1 VTPRDRED
9 DQSLFADSPEAG
21 GAKPPLAARMRP
33 RDLDEIVGQEKVIG
47 PGTTLRALIERD
59 ELRSAILWGPA
70 GTGKTTIAHIVADRT
85 KTPVEKLSAISA
97 GVADVRKVIANAKKF
112 GRTLLFLDEI
122 HRFNRAQQDAF
133 LGAVEDGLIILVGAT
148 TENPFFE
155 VNSPLLSR
163 SLLFRLEALEPEDVK
178 TILQRALADEE
189 RGLPDVKADGDALDW
204 ISEKSGGDSRI
215 ALNALEAGSEL
226 AAARE
231 SQQVTLEDAQAAL
244 ARRAIRY
251 DKAQDRHYDVIS
263 AFIKSMRGSD
273 PDAALFWLFEMIE
286 GGEDPKFIA
295 RRMVVLASEDI
306 GLADPNALSV
316 AVAAAQAN
324 EYVGLP
330 ESALALAQAAI
341 YLSLAPKSNAVLRA
355 MVAAKTDIAER
366 SHDVPAHLRD
376 SDKQMGRKLARE
388 GKGYK
393 YPHSASGGEIEQ
405 DYRPPELEGKKYW
418 DPGGG
423 ENFSK

>member
-1 VTPRDRED
+1 MTDEGNG
-9 DQSLFADSPEAG
+9 LFDEAQEQPTQR
-21 GAKPPLAARMRP
+21 APLAARMRP
-33 RDLDEIVGQEKVIG
+33 RTLDEIVGQEGVIG

-85 KTPVEKLSAISA
+85 NAPVEKLSAISA
-97 GVADVRKVIANAKKF
+97 GVADVRKVIANARKF
-112 GRTLLFLDEI
+112 GRTVLFLDEI

-133 LGAVEDGLIILVGAT
+133 LGAVEEGVIVLIGAT

-163 SLLFRLEALEPEDVK
+163 SLLFRLEPLSSEN
-178 TILQRALADEE
+178 LQTLLRRSLADE
-189 RGLPDVKADGDALDW
+189 RGLPGTTAEGDALEW
-204 ISEKSGGDSRI
+204 IAEKAGGDARI
-215 ALNALEAGSEL
+215 AYNALEAGAEL
-226 AAARE
+226 AAARD
-231 SQQVTLEDAQAAL
+231 STQITLDDAQQAL

-286 GGEDPKFIA
+286 GGEDPRFIA
-295 RRMVVLASEDI
+295 RRMIVLASEDI
-306 GLADPNALSV
+306 GLADPHALSV

-330 ESALALAQAAI
+330 ESAFALAEAAI
-341 YLSLAPKSNAVLRA
+341 YLSLAPKSNAVMRA
-355 MVAAKTDIAER
+355 MIKAREDVQAR
-366 SHDVPAHLRD
+366 SFNVPPHLGD
-376 SDKQMGRKLARE
+376 SDKQMSRKLARE

-393 YPHSASGGEIEQ
+393 YPHNFPGKHVEQ
-405 DYRPPELEGKKYW
+405 EYRPPELEGKKYW
-418 DPGGG
+418 DPDSD
-423 ENFSK
+423 EQIKK

>member
-1 VTPRDRED
+1 MTPRGREEEE
-9 DQSLFADSPEAG
+9 SLFAGAPEARDTR
-21 GAKPPLAARMRP
+21 PPLAARMRP
-33 RDLDEIVGQEKVIG
+33 ANLDEIVGQQSVIG

-70 GTGKTTIAHIVADRT
+70 GTGKTTIAHLVAERT
-85 KTPVEKLSAISA
+85 KIPVEKLSAISS
-97 GVADVRKVIANAKKF
+97 GVADVRKVIANARKF

-133 LGAVEDGLIILVGAT
+133 LGAVEEGLIILIGAT

-163 SLLFRLEALEPEDVK
+163 SLLFRLEALEPEHIK
-178 TILQRALADEE
+178 EILKRALKDEE
-189 RGLPDVKADGDALDW
+189 RGIPGFEAEDEALDW
-204 ISEKSGGDSRI
+204 IADKSGGDARI
-215 ALNALEAGSEL
+215 ALNALEASAQL
-226 AAARE
+226 AGAR
-231 SQQVTLEDAQAAL
+231 DAKRISLDDVQAAL

-330 ESALALAQAAI
+330 ESAFALAQAAI

-366 SHDVPAHLRD
+366 SHDVPAHLGD

-393 YPHSASGGEIEQ
+393 YPHSFPVGEIEQ

-418 DPGGG
+418 DPEGG

>member
-1 VTPRDRED
+1 MAPEEPKLFDDADDPRSR
-9 DQSLFADSPEAG
+9 
-21 GAKPPLAARMRP
+21 PPLAARLRP
-33 RDLDEIVGQEKVIG
+33 TKIEEIVGQEKVIG

-85 KTPVEKLSAISA
+85 DAPVEKLSAISS
-97 GVADVRKVIANAKKF
+97 GVADVRKVIANARKF
-112 GRTLLFLDEI
+112 GRTVLFLDEI

-133 LGAVEDGLIILVGAT
+133 LGAVEDGVIVLIGAT

-163 SLLFRLEALEPEDVK
+163 SLLFRLEPLAPEDVK
-178 TILQRALADEE
+178 TLLRRALTDE
-189 RGLPDVKADGDALDW
+189 RGVPGAEADDEALDW
-204 ISEKSGGDSRI
+204 VADKSGGDARI
-215 ALNALEAGSEL
+215 AYNALEAGAEL
-226 AAARE
+226 AGARG
-231 SQQVTLEDAQAAL
+231 STRISLDDAQQAL

-286 GGEDPKFIA
+286 GGEDPRFIA
-295 RRMVVLASEDI
+295 RRMIVLASEDI
-306 GLADPNALSV
+306 GLADPQALGV

-330 ESALALAQAAI
+330 ESAFALAQAAV
-341 YLSLAPKSNAVLRA
+341 YLSLAPKSNAVMRA
-355 MVAAKTDIAER
+355 MIAAKTDIAER
-366 SHDVPAHLRD
+366 SHDVPAHLSD
-376 SDKQMGRKLARE
+376 SDKARQRKLARE

-393 YPHSASGGEIEQ
+393 YPHNFPGNVVEQ

-418 DPGGG
+418 DPD
-423 ENFSK
+423 STKPIDK

>member
-1 VTPRDRED
+1 MAEGEQLFDEEVGRKP
-9 DQSLFADSPEAG
+9 SLA
-21 GAKPPLAARMRP
+21 PLAARMRP
-33 RDLDEIVGQEKVIG
+33 TTIDEIVGQQQVIG

-85 KTPVEKLSAISA
+85 NAPVEKLSAISS
-97 GVADVRKVIANAKKF
+97 GVADVRKVIANARKF
-112 GRTLLFLDEI
+112 GRTVLFLDEI

-133 LGAVEDGLIILVGAT
+133 LGAVEEGVIVLIGAT

-163 SLLFRLEALEPEDVK
+163 SLLFRLEPLSPENVVLLMK
-178 TILQRALADEE
+178 RALSDE
-189 RGLPDVKADGDALDW
+189 RGLPGVEADDDALEW
-204 ISEKSGGDSRI
+204 IADKSGGDART
-215 ALNALEAGSEL
+215 AYNALEAASEL
-226 AAARE
+226 AAARGANRI
-231 SQQVTLEDAQAAL
+231 TLDDAHQAL

-295 RRMVVLASEDI
+295 RRMIVLASEDV
-306 GLADPNALSV
+306 GMADPNALVV
-316 AVAAAQAN
+316 ATAAAQAN

-330 ESALALAQAAI
+330 ESAFALAHAAI
-341 YLSLAPKSNAVLRA
+341 YLSLAPKSNAVMRA
-355 MVAAKTDIAER
+355 MIKAKEDVAAR
-366 SHDVPAHLRD
+366 SFDVPSHLAD
-376 SDKQMGRKLARE
+376 SDKQMSRKLARQ

-393 YPHSASGGEIEQ
+393 YPHSFPGGKVDQ
-405 DYRPPELEGKKYW
+405 DYRPPELEGKRYW
-418 DPGGG
+418 DPEPDEAFKKEAGC
-423 ENFSK
+423 

>member
-1 VTPRDRED
+1 MAEGEKLFDDDEIDR
-9 DQSLFADSPEAG
+9 ATRA
-21 GAKPPLAARMRP
+21 PLAARMRP
-33 RDLDEIVGQEKVIG
+33 RSIDEIVGQEQVIG

-85 KTPVEKLSAISA
+85 NAPVEKLSAISS

-112 GRTLLFLDEI
+112 GRTVLFLDEI

-133 LGAVEDGLIILVGAT
+133 LGAVEDGVIVLIGAT

-163 SLLFRLEALEPEDVK
+163 SLLFRLEPLSPENVVAL
-178 TILQRALADEE
+178 LRRALSDE
-189 RGLPDVKADGDALDW
+189 RGLPGVEADDDALDW
-204 ISEKSGGDSRI
+204 IADKSGGDART
-215 ALNALEAGSEL
+215 AYNALEAGAEL
-226 AAARE
+226 AAARG
-231 SQQVTLEDAQAAL
+231 SNRISLTDAQQAL

-273 PDAALFWLFEMIE
+273 PDAALFWLFEMID

-295 RRMVVLASEDI
+295 RRMIVLASEDV
-306 GLADPNALSV
+306 GLADPQALVV
-316 AVAAAQAN
+316 ATAAAQAN
-324 EYVGLP
+324 EFVGLP
-330 ESALALAQAAI
+330 ESAFALAQAAI
-341 YLSLAPKSNAVLRA
+341 YLSLAPKSNAVMRA
-355 MVAAKTDIAER
+355 MIKAREDVKAR
-366 SHDVPAHLRD
+366 SLEVPAHL
-376 SDKQMGRKLARE
+376 KQGDPQMTRKLARE

-393 YPHSASGGEIEQ
+393 YPHNYQGAEVDQ
-405 DYRPPELEGKKYW
+405 DYRPPELQGRKYW
-418 DPGGG
+418 DPDSD
-423 ENFSK
+423 EQVNK

>member
-1 VTPRDRED
+1 VSPRTDEPELFSED
-9 DQSLFADSPEAG
+9 AD
-21 GAKPPLAARMRP
+21 KPSEKAPLAARMRP
-33 RDLDEIVGQEKVIG
+33 TTLDEIVGQQGVIG

-85 KTPVEKLSAISA
+85 NAPVEKLSAISS
-97 GVADVRKVIANAKKF
+97 GVADVRKVIANARKF
-112 GRTLLFLDEI
+112 GRTVLFLDEI

-133 LGAVEDGLIILVGAT
+133 LGAVEEGVIVLIGAT

-163 SLLFRLEALEPEDVK
+163 SLLFRLEPLAPEDVK
-178 TILQRALADEE
+178 TLLRRALTDE
-189 RGLPDVKADGDALDW
+189 RGVPGTEADDEALDW
-204 ISEKSGGDSRI
+204 IADKSGGDARI
-215 ALNALEAGSEL
+215 AYNALEAGAEL
-226 AAARE
+226 AGARG
-231 SQQVTLEDAQAAL
+231 STRISLDDAQQAL

-286 GGEDPKFIA
+286 GGEDARFIA
-295 RRMVVLASEDI
+295 RRMIVLASEDV
-306 GLADPNALSV
+306 GLADPQALGV

-330 ESALALAQAAI
+330 ESAFALAQAAV
-341 YLSLAPKSNAVLRA
+341 YLSLAPKSNAVMRA

-366 SHDVPAHLRD
+366 SHDVPAHLSD
-376 SDKQMGRKLARE
+376 SDKARQRKLARE

-393 YPHSASGGEIEQ
+393 YPHNFPGNVVEQ

-418 DPGGG
+418 EPDSTEPID
-423 ENFSK
+423 K

>member
-1 VTPRDRED
+1 MAEGGRLFDDAETMRE
-9 DQSLFADSPEAG
+9 
-21 GAKPPLAARMRP
+21 AKVPLAARMRP
-33 RDLDEIVGQEKVIG
+33 RSIDEIVGQEQVIG

-85 KTPVEKLSAISA
+85 NAPVEKLSAISS
-97 GVADVRKVIANAKKF
+97 GVADVRKVIANARKF
-112 GRTLLFLDEI
+112 GRTVLFLDEI

-133 LGAVEDGLIILVGAT
+133 LGAVEEGIIVLIGAT

-163 SLLFRLEALEPEDVK
+163 SLLFRLEPISPENVVTLLK
-178 TILQRALADEE
+178 RALSDE
-189 RGLPDVKADGDALDW
+189 RGLPGVEADDDALEWIADKGGGDART
-204 ISEKSGGDSRI
+204 SY
-215 ALNALEAGSEL
+215 NALEASSEL
-226 AAARE
+226 AAARG
-231 SQQVTLEDAQAAL
+231 SNRITLDDVQQAL

-273 PDAALFWLFEMIE
+273 PDAALFWLFEMID

-295 RRMVVLASEDI
+295 RRMIVLASEDI
-306 GLADPNALSV
+306 GMADPQALVV
-316 AVAAAQAN
+316 ATSAAQAN

-330 ESALALAQAAI
+330 ESAFALAQAAI
-341 YLSLAPKSNAVLRA
+341 YLSLAPKSNAVMRA
-355 MVAAKTDIAER
+355 MIKAREDVAAR
-366 SHDVPAHLRD
+366 SHEVPAHLGD
-376 SDKQMGRKLARE
+376 SDKQRARKLARE

-393 YPHSASGGEIEQ
+393 YPHNFPEGRVEQ
-405 DYRPPELEGKKYW
+405 DYRPPELQGKRYW
-418 DPGGG
+418 DPQAD
-423 ENFSK
+423 EQVDK

>member
-1 VTPRDRED
+1 
-9 DQSLFADSPEAG
+9 
-21 GAKPPLAARMRP
+21 MRP
-33 RDLDEIVGQEKVIG
+33 RTLDEIVGQEQVIG
-47 PGTTLRALIERD
+47 PGKTLRALIERD

-85 KTPVEKLSAISA
+85 NAPVEKLSAISS
-97 GVADVRKVIANAKKF
+97 GVADVRKVIANARKE
-112 GRTLLFLDEI
+112 GRTVLFLDEI

-133 LGAVEDGLIILVGAT
+133 LGAVEDGVIVLIGAT

-163 SLLFRLEALEPEDVK
+163 SLLFRLEPLSPENVETLLRRAMTDERGIPGTEADDDALEW
-178 TILQRALADEE
+178 IAD
-189 RGLPDVKADGDALDW
+189 
-204 ISEKSGGDSRI
+204 KSGGDART
-215 ALNALEAGSEL
+215 AYNALEAGAEL
-226 AAARE
+226 AAARD
-231 SQQVTLEDAQAAL
+231 SRRITLDDVQQAL

-295 RRMVVLASEDI
+295 RRMIVLASEDI
-306 GLADPNALSV
+306 GLADPQALV
-316 AVAAAQAN
+316 IATAAAQAN

-330 ESALALAQAAI
+330 ESAFALAQAAV
-341 YLSLAPKSNAVLRA
+341 YLSLAPKSNAIMRA
-355 MVAAKTDIAER
+355 MIKAKADVAAR
-366 SHDVPAHLRD
+366 SHEVPPHLGS
-376 SDKQMGRKLARE
+376 SDIVRGRRLAKE

-393 YPHSASGGEIEQ
+393 YPHAYPDATVEQ
-405 DYRPPELEGKKYW
+405 DYRPPELEGKTYW
-418 DPGGG
+418 DP
-423 ENFSK
+423 EPDQTFKK